1 MKSADLK
8 TLLWASI
15 EDYCGLWELV
25 WELNALHPH
34 NSLQENQYMALQGTL
49 YCLSKDLMG
58 LFYCQ
63 EPYGRITKV
72 KVTGSYD
79 DFLPATRFVLWK
91 RYSCS
96 DIHPVVFHDT
106 NIPLLAALPHLHI
119 AGGLFSQYP
128 YPLRLSILVL
138 LVSSHHYSIGLY
150 FHLFLVVVVVDKSEK
165 Y

>member
-49 YCLSKDLMG
+49 YCLSKDLMA

-63 EPYGRITKV
+63 EPYGKVTKV

-79 DFLPATRFVLWK
+79 DFLQDPKIWQSPSPGTQSVRVSATKL
-91 RYSCS
+91 
-96 DIHPVVFHDT
+96 
-106 NIPLLAALPHLHI
+106 
-119 AGGLFSQYP
+119 G
-128 YPLRLSILVL
+128 
-138 LVSSHHYSIGLY
+138 
-150 FHLFLVVVVVDKSEK
+150 EK
-165 Y
+165 YYNNILAYTPDCPVG